1 MAFDGK
7 TLLELMW
14 GKYFVDSDRRTKNKW
29 VYICEIN
36 HF

>member
-14 GKYFVDSDRRTKNKW
+14 GKYFVDSDRRTKNK
-29 VYICEIN
+29 
-36 HF
+36 